1 MKRLNVNAAG
11 TPFVNRVVPVTAMAG
26 LGALALVLT
35 IVNLTSFIVLGA
47 DFRSQR
53 SELREKE
60 KRLQL
65 LKKDMEEKQKQL
77 ESSSVAS
84 LAGEAQFVSGV
95 LDLKRF
101 SWTRFFED
109 LERVKPFGVLMEG
122 VTPTL
127 GRDGLVLVTL
137 RGKANQ
143 RSELLKFEQNLMGDA
158 SFRGFELQNEQ
169 KEQGSPFIV
178 FNITVNYIPGGKP

>member
-1 MKRLNVNAAG
+1 MVDKPLAVSASAG
-11 TPFVNRVVPVTAMAG
+11 YQGTSLDATQFSISVSPKPGVEFAQIEQVIDSVISDVGQTPV
-26 LGALALVLT
+26 
-35 IVNLTSFIVLGA
+35 
-47 DFRSQR
+47 RS
-53 SELREKE
+53 
-60 KRLQL
+60 
-65 LKKDMEEKQKQL
+65 
-77 ESSSVAS
+77 
-84 LAGEAQFVSGV
+84 
-95 LDLKRF
+95 
-101 SWTRFFED
+101 ED